1 MVSGM
6 AINGRLT
13 AGQGGRSPLGAEQ
26 SAMKFRFF
34 FWLCLVLLTPGYAQH
49 HHHKNHDFS
58 DIDRWVERFED
69 PARADWQRPD
79 EVVESLGLR
88 PGQNVADIGA
98 GTGYFTRRLARRVS
112 PGGFALAVDVEPG
125 FFPYVNKRAREDG
138 QFNILTVQ
146 ADYENPRLEENSL
159 DLIFICDTLHHIE
172 NRASYYQHLKKAL
185 RPGGRVVV
193 VDFFKDKKIP
203 VGPGPAMRLSA
214 ASVKAELESAG
225 FAVSVDRVTLPYQYI
240 LDAQLVGTAR

>member
-1 MVSGM
+1 M
-6 AINGRLT
+6 NFRL
-13 AGQGGRSPLGAEQ
+13 S
-26 SAMKFRFF
+26 F
-34 FWLCLVLLTPGYAQH
+34 CLFLLLWSTGLAQH
-49 HHHKNHDFS
+49 RHHKNHDFG
-58 DIDRWVERFED
+58 DIDRWVQRFED

-79 EVVESLGLR
+79 LVVESLGLR

-98 GTGYFTRRLARRVS
+98 GTGYFTRRLARLVS

-125 FFPYVNKRAREDG
+125 FFPYINKRAREDD
-138 QFNILTVQ
+138 QFNILTVK
-146 ADYENPRLEENSL
+146 ADYDNPRLEENSL
-159 DLIFICDTLHHIE
+159 DLIFICDTLHHID
-172 NRASYYQHLKKAL
+172 NRASYYEHLKRAL

-214 ASVKAELESAG
+214 PSLKAEFERAG
-225 FAVSVDRVTLPYQYI
+225 FAVSVDTVSLPYQYI